1 MGYGLDPYTPIKK
14 SYQIKFIV
22 ILLQNI
28 LHKTQNKKN
37 QKQPRI
43 QYIHFRNSTQ
53 REKDIQMA
61 NIHLNK
67 HEKW

>member
-28 LHKTQNKKN
+28 LHKTQNKKKKSEATTYSIYSFS
-37 QKQPRI
+37 QL
-43 QYIHFRNSTQ
+43 NSTGE
-53 REKDIQMA
+53 RYSDGKYSFE
-61 NIHLNK
+61 
-67 HEKW
+67 